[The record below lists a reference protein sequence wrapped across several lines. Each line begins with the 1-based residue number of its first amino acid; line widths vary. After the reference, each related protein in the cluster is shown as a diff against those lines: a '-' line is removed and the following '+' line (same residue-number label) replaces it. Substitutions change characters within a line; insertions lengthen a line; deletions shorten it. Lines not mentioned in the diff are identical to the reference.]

1 LKYTVKVPIIGYGE
15 FFLDLEEPLDEDEIK
30 FRLEEGE
37 LDLVPLQEGIIKEFT
52 LSASLDDFD
61 IPEWWPIDIQ
71 VKPISN
77 LN

>member
-1 LKYTVKVPIIGYGE
+1 MKYTVKVPIIGYGE